1 MCRNVTTLNDG
12 WRNAVVLITLAA
24 QSEPTINQQKRQDN
38 SKGARVR
45 PRQLANKQTFHE
57 RCYHLQL
64 GNIRE
69 GSPYKVCER
78 GFTQSCTRRRI
89 TDYCAVNRGYRQP
102 SRYVNSWAR
111 RRCANKT
118 NTTMFGEAQCLAQSL
133 FRLSLTVSDQ
143 QFQLQKTCLSLK
155 Y

>member
-1 MCRNVTTLNDG
+1 MRGGVTQLF
-12 WRNAVVLITLAA
+12 WSLPLHKV
-24 QSEPTINQQKRQDN
+24 NQQISRENAKTIEEKKSGLDQG
-38 SKGARVR
+38 K
-45 PRQLANKQTFHE
+45 LANKQTFHE

-102 SRYVNSWAR
+102 SRYVNSWTR
-111 RRCANKT
+111 RRCANET
-118 NTTMFGEAQCLAQSL
+118 NATMFGEAQCLAQSL

-143 QFQLQKTCLSLK
+143 QVQLQKTCLSFK